1 MDGKKCSF
9 TRPSPAKD
17 AGCLLR
23 RPSAVL
29 CNGKGRGGDPWL
41 EKGKQEGE
49 DRKGRKTV
57 GGGRGRRVRGREGEH
72 NTWSVSHPPN
82 LENGR
87 RQGLLG
93 VDGARAK
100 IVVGR
105 HRGKKENN

>member
-49 DRKGRKTV
+49 DRKGRKRETSERERRGAQHLVCESSPQSRERAPAGAV
-57 GGGRGRRVRGREGEH
+57 GGRWSKSEDSSWASSGKEREQL
-72 NTWSVSHPPN
+72 T
-82 LENGR
+82 R
-87 RQGLLG
+87 
-93 VDGARAK
+93 
-100 IVVGR
+100 
-105 HRGKKENN
+105 